1 MAGDDEPMNNEHNQ
15 ETKPRAAAAPV
26 EQRDIKIDDDGD
38 FEDLPESLRDILDA
52 PVVAHAVTAWHEVTS
67 KQVQLAKLQSDR
79 AYELENRRV
88 ELQADQSKR
97 EHEIDL
103 RRMDIAR
110 GNAWAARV
118 IAGAVLLGVAG
129 LFVLYPNKP
138 EIAIDVAKGIAVIGG
153 AFGAGWAWKRSALKS
168 GE

>member
-1 MAGDDEPMNNEHNQ
+1 MAGDDERPNAQHIT
-15 ETKPRAAAAPV
+15 ETKPSAAAVPPAPG
-26 EQRDIKIDDDGD
+26 DIEIDDDGD
-38 FEDLPESLRDILDA
+38 FEDVPESLRDILDA
-52 PVVAHAVTAWHEVTS
+52 PVVAKAVTAWHEVTS

-79 AYELENRRV
+79 AYELENRKV
-88 ELQADQSKR
+88 ELQAEQNKR

-103 RRMDIAR
+103 RRMSIAH

-153 AFGAGWAWKRSALKS
+153 AFGAGWAWKRAAAKS
-168 GE
+168 SD